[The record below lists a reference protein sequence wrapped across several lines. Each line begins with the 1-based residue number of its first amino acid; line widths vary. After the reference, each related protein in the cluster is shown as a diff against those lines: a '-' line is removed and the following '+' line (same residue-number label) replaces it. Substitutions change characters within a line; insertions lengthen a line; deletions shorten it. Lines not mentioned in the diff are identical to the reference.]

1 MRTRTVLVRLALVAG
16 IALIVLCSGVA
27 ARIGGLRASSSA
39 LDATGSL
46 PATRLTALPPRTI
59 RDGTAPLR
67 VRLSG
72 HPASFSPR
80 PHLSPAVAGRWVTHG
95 RWEIFEP
102 ASALEPCST
111 YTLGVSASTSA
122 VSHSPIGV
130 HRDIALHVACPSVK
144 GLQLALARLD
154 YLPYRASA
162 ASLPHEPGTDRR
174 SIPEWEAHPPG
185 HAAGSSIGRRARLT
199 AMAAFR
205 PPSVHLHARYA
216 NAPTVSYGE
225 LDETTKGALM
235 VFQSEH
241 GLEAT
246 GEADEATW
254 RALFH
259 AAERD
264 QRKRTPYTWVT
275 VSESIPETLEVHR
288 GRHVVLTSPTNTGVA
303 GAETAQGTFPIFS
316 RFTST
321 TMTGTNPDG
330 SKYSDPGV
338 PWVNYFNGGDAV
350 HGFPRGSYGSP
361 QSNGCVELPIE
372 TAHTVYGMLAIGD
385 VVVVVG

>member
-1 MRTRTVLVRLALVAG
+1 MRFRTVLVRLALVA
-16 IALIVLCSGVA
+16 AVAAVVLGSGVA
-27 ARIGGLRASSSA
+27 TRIGGLPVNANSA
-39 LDATGSL
+39 LDASGSL

-59 RDGTAPLR
+59 YDGTAPLR

-80 PHLSPAVAGRWVTHG
+80 PHLSPAVAGHWVTQG
-95 RWEIFEP
+95 DSEMFEP
-102 ASALEPCST
+102 TTTLEPCST
-111 YTLGVSASTSA
+111 YTLGLSASISS
-122 VSHSPIGV
+122 VSHSPLGM
-130 HRDIALHVACPSVK
+130 HRDIQLRVACPSVR

-154 YLPYRASA
+154 YLPYRAGGASLSRGSSA
-162 ASLPHEPGTDRR
+162 AAQPG
-174 SIPEWEAHPPG
+174 E
-185 HAAGSSIGRRARLT
+185 SSSSRRARLT
-199 AMAAFR
+199 AALAFHQPR
-205 PPSVHLHARYA
+205 DELLHARYV
-216 NAPTVSYGE
+216 NAPALSYGE

-241 GLEAT
+241 GLEAS
-246 GEADEATW
+246 GEADESTW
-254 RALFH
+254 RALFWAVEH
-259 AAERD
+259 E

-275 VSESIPETLEVHR
+275 VSESIPETLQVHR
-288 GRHVVLTSPTNTGVA
+288 GSHVVLTSPTNTGVT

-350 HGFPRGSYGSP
+350 HGFPRGSYGTP

-372 TAHTVYGMLAIGD
+372 TAHTVYEMLAIGD
-385 VVVVVG
+385 IVVVA

>member
-1 MRTRTVLVRLALVAG
+1 MRIRTVLVRLALVATV
-16 IALIVLCSGVA
+16 AVVVLCSGVA
-27 ARIGGLRASSSA
+27 ARIGGLRTTSNGAV
-39 LDATGSL
+39 DAGGAL
-46 PATRLTALPPRTI
+46 PATRLTALPSRTI
-59 RDGTAPLR
+59 GDGTADLR

-72 HPASFSPR
+72 RPASFSPL
-80 PHLSPAVAGRWVTHG
+80 PHLSPAVAGHWVIHG
-95 RWEIFEP
+95 DSEIFRP
-102 ASALEPCST
+102 TTTLEPCST
-111 YTLGVSASTSA
+111 YRLGISAATST

-130 HRDIALHVACPSVK
+130 HRDVYLHVACPSVK

-154 YLPYRASA
+154 YLPYRASRSA
-162 ASLPHEPGTDRR
+162 LPNDPGAS
-174 SIPEWEAHPPG
+174 
-185 HAAGSSIGRRARLT
+185 RARLT
-199 AMAAFR
+199 AMAAFH
-205 PPSVHLHARYA
+205 PPSEHMHARYG
-216 NAPTVSYGE
+216 NAPALNYGE
-225 LDETTKGALM
+225 LDETTKGGLM

-241 GLEAT
+241 ELEAS

-259 AAERD
+259 AVEHD
-264 QRKRTPYTWVT
+264 QRKHTPYTWVT
-275 VSESIPETLEVHR
+275 VSETIPETLEVHR
-288 GRHVVLTSPTNTGVA
+288 GSHVALSTPANTGVA

-350 HGFPRGSYGSP
+350 HGFPRGSYGTP

-385 VVVVVG
+385 IVVVS

>member
-1 MRTRTVLVRLALVAG
+1 MRIRTVLVRLALVA
-16 IALIVLCSGVA
+16 AVATVVLCSGVA
-27 ARIGGLRASSSA
+27 ARIGGLRTTSNGAV
-39 LDATGSL
+39 DAGGAL
-46 PATRLTALPPRTI
+46 PATRLTALPPRAI
-59 RDGTAPLR
+59 GDGTASLR

-80 PHLSPAVAGRWVTHG
+80 PHLSPAVAGHWVTHG
-95 RWEIFEP
+95 DSEIFRP
-102 ASALEPCST
+102 TTTLEPCSN
-111 YTLGVSASTSA
+111 YRLGISAATSA
-122 VSHSPIGV
+122 VSHSPLGV
-130 HRDIALHVACPSVK
+130 HRDIYLHVVCPSVK

-154 YLPYRASA
+154 YLPYRASKA
-162 ASLPHEPGTDRR
+162 VLPHEPDADRK
-174 SIPEWEAHPPG
+174 STPHSG
-185 HAAGSSIGRRARLT
+185 HTAGSTIGQRARLT
-199 AMAAFR
+199 AMAAFH
-205 PPSVHLHARYA
+205 PPSEHMHARYSSV
-216 NAPTVSYGE
+216 PTLSYGE

-241 GLEAT
+241 ELEAT

-254 RALFH
+254 RALFGAVEH
-259 AAERD
+259 DR
-264 QRKRTPYTWVT
+264 RKRTPYTWVT

-288 GRHVVLTSPTNTGVA
+288 GSRVALSTPANTGVA

-350 HGFPRGSYGSP
+350 HGFPRGSYGTP

-372 TAHTVYGMLAIGD
+372 TAQRVYGMLAIGD
-385 VVVVVG
+385 IVVVS

>member
-1 MRTRTVLVRLALVAG
+1 MRFRTVLVRLVPVA
-16 IALIVLCSGVA
+16 AVAAVVLGSGVA
-27 ARIGGLRASSSA
+27 TRIGGLSTSGAVDAS
-39 LDATGSL
+39 GSL
-46 PATRLTALPPRTI
+46 PPTRLTALPPRTI
-59 RDGTAPLR
+59 TDGTAPLR

-72 HPASFSPR
+72 RPASFSPR

-95 RWEIFEP
+95 DSELFTP
-102 ASALEPCST
+102 TTTLAPCST
-111 YTLGVSASTSA
+111 YRLGISAATSS

-130 HRDIALHVACPSVK
+130 HRDIDLHVACPSVR

-162 ASLPHEPGTDRR
+162 ASLPHAPGT
-174 SIPEWEAHPPG
+174 S
-185 HAAGSSIGRRARLT
+185 RARLT

-205 PPSVHLHARYA
+205 PPSVHLHARYPD
-216 NAPTVSYGE
+216 APAVSYGE

-241 GLEAT
+241 ELEAT
-246 GEADEATW
+246 GEPGEATW
-254 RALFH
+254 RALFDAVEH
-259 AAERD
+259 D
-264 QRKRTPYTWVT
+264 QRKQAPYTWVT

-288 GRHVVLTSPTNTGVA
+288 AGHVVLSSPANTGVA

-316 RFTST
+316 RFVST
-321 TMTGTNPDG
+321 TMVGTNPDG

-385 VVVVVG
+385 IVVVS

>member
-1 MRTRTVLVRLALVAG
+1 MRFRTLPARLALVAG
-16 IALIVLCSGVA
+16 AAAVVLGSGA
-27 ARIGGLRASSSA
+27 ATRLGGLRASSSA
-39 LDATGSL
+39 LDSTGSL
-46 PATRLTALPPRTI
+46 PVTRLTALPHSTI
-59 RDGTAPLR
+59 YDGTAPLR

-72 HPASFSPR
+72 RPASFSPH
-80 PHLSPAVAGRWVTHG
+80 PHLSPAVAGRWVVHG
-95 RWEIFEP
+95 DSELFEP
-102 ASALEPCST
+102 RTTLEPCST
-111 YTLGVSASTSA
+111 YTLGISAATSA

-130 HRDIALHVACPSVK
+130 HRDVALRVACPSTR

-154 YLPYRASA
+154 YLPYRANG
-162 ASLPHEPGTDRR
+162 ASSPSDPGA
-174 SIPEWEAHPPG
+174 P
-185 HAAGSSIGRRARLT
+185 RARLT

-205 PPSVHLHARYA
+205 PPHEEHLHARYHD
-216 NAPTVSYGE
+216 APGLKYGE
-225 LDETTKGALM
+225 MDETTKGALM

-241 GLEAT
+241 ELQAT
-246 GEADEATW
+246 GEVSEASW
-254 RALFH
+254 RALFRALEH
-259 AAERD
+259 D
-264 QRKRTPYTWVT
+264 QRKRTPYTWAT
-275 VSESIPETLEVHR
+275 VSESIPETLELHR
-288 GRHVVLTSPTNTGVA
+288 GSRVVLTTPANTGVA

-350 HGFPRGSYGSP
+350 HGFPRASYGTP

-385 VVVVVG
+385 IVVVS

>member
-1 MRTRTVLVRLALVAG
+1 MRIRTVLVRLALVA
-16 IALIVLCSGVA
+16 AVAAVVLCSGVV
-27 ARIGGLRASSSA
+27 ARIGGLRVSSNGAVDAS
-39 LDATGSL
+39 GSL

-59 RDGTAPLR
+59 GDGTADLR

-80 PHLSPAVAGRWVTHG
+80 PHLSPAVAGHWVTRG
-95 RWEIFEP
+95 DSEIFRP
-102 ASALEPCST
+102 ATTLEPCST
-111 YTLGVSASTSA
+111 YRLGISAATST

-130 HRDIALHVACPSVK
+130 HRDIYLHVACPSVR

-154 YLPYRASA
+154 YLPYRAGRA
-162 ASLPHEPGTDRR
+162 TLPHDPGA
-174 SIPEWEAHPPG
+174 S
-185 HAAGSSIGRRARLT
+185 RARLT
-199 AMAAFR
+199 AIVAFH
-205 PPSVHLHARYA
+205 PPSEHMHTRYSDVPA
-216 NAPTVSYGE
+216 LSYGE

-235 VFQSEH
+235 VFQAEH
-241 GLEAT
+241 ELEAS
-246 GEADEATW
+246 GVADEATW
-254 RALFH
+254 RALFGAVEH
-259 AAERD
+259 D

-288 GRHVVLTSPTNTGVA
+288 GSHVALSTPANTGVA
-303 GAETAQGTFPIFS
+303 GAETAKGTFPIFS

-350 HGFPRGSYGSP
+350 HGYPRGSYGTP

-372 TAHTVYGMLAIGD
+372 TAHTVFGMLAIGD
-385 VVVVVG
+385 IVVVGE